1 MNQKLALLILS
12 DILIVSSFGL
22 IGPIFALFLNQDLG
36 GDVIS
41 AGIATAIYWGVKS
54 VVQLPLSKHIIDGH
68 KRKTSLLLIGTFL
81 IITVPLMYVLAND
94 VKLIFLAQAVYGFGT
109 ALAYPSWFSL
119 FTMYMDKKKRGY
131 EYSLWSTGVGLGS
144 GISAFFGANIAKI
157 LGFRSLFLVVGAI
170 AFAGFLILIALDKI
184 ENQKSLKTD
193 SIKNPS
199 KKVLNF
205 SKAKKTRQK
214 SNQS

>member
-1 MNQKLALLILS
+1 MNKKLALLILS

-22 IGPIFALFLNQDLG
+22 IGPIFALFINQDLNG
-36 GDVIS
+36 GVLS

-54 VVQLPLSKHIIDGH
+54 PIQLPLSKYLIDKH
-68 KRKTSLLLIGTFL
+68 KRKTQLLLIGTFL
-81 IITVPLMYVLAND
+81 MITVPLMYVLAQD

-119 FTMYMDKKKRGY
+119 FTTYMDKTKKGF
-131 EYSLWSTGVGLGS
+131 EYSLWSTSIGLGS
-144 GISAFFGANIAKI
+144 GAAAFFGASIAKV

-170 AFAGFLILIALDKI
+170 AFTGFLILIILDRI
-184 ENQKSLKTD
+184 ENKKGFATEKK
-193 SIKNPS
+193 KNFP

-205 SKAKKTRQK
+205 SKIKK
-214 SNQS
+214 